1 MAKKNELGSIFENL
15 TVIAEHGCN
24 SSGQTVWLCK
34 CICGTTKPVDGSS
47 LRLGRVK
54 SCGCQSPRFTSKR
67 MSTHG
72 LSRTRTYRIWNG
84 MGMRCSPKANGSAR
98 KNYFEKGIR
107 VCQRWESFEN
117 FYADMG
123 ECPEGYTLGRI
134 DGSKGYELS
143 NCRYETYKEQAN
155 NTSKNRK
162 ITYKDL
168 TLNVGE
174 WADMLGIKQ
183 NTLVYRFRRNWPLEK
198 ALAKLIA

>member
-1 MAKKNELGSIFENL
+1 MAKKNELGSIFGSL
-15 TVIAEHGCN
+15 TVISEQGCN
-24 SSGQTVWLCK
+24 SSGQTVWFCK
-34 CICGTTKPVDGSS
+34 CACGAVTSVDGSS

-54 SCGCQSPRFTSKR
+54 SCGCQSPRFTSER
-67 MSTHG
+67 MLTHG

-98 KNYFEKGIR
+98 KNYYEKGIR
-107 VCQRWESFEN
+107 VCQEWESFEN

-134 DGSKGYELS
+134 DGSKGYELN
-143 NCRYETYKEQAN
+143 NCRYETYKQQAN
-155 NTSKNRK
+155 NTSKNK
-162 ITYKDL
+162 EITYKGL

-183 NTLVYRFRRNWPLEK
+183 NTLVYRFKRNWPTEK
-198 ALAKLIA
+198 ALAKLFN